1 MILNNL
7 IKLCIVWT
15 APLSMI
21 IITGLYTIIPISNR
35 IFDLLPTF
43 VKDYYIKNIYKTT

>member
-15 APLSMI
+15 APLSML
-21 IITGLYTIIPISNR
+21 IITGLYTVIPVSNR
-35 IFDLLPTF
+35 MFDILPTF
-43 VKDYYIKNIYKTT
+43 IKDYYIKNINKST